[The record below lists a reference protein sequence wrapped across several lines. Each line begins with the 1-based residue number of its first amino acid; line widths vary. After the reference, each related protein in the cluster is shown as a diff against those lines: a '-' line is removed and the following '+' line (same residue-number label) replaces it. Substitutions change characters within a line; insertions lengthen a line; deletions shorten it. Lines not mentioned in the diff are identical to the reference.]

1 MKRLSVKELHIY
13 VTQGLQRQGSY
24 RKDKQLPQAIDLA
37 LCSAE
42 GRLIKSRLFP
52 VDNNPDRFE
61 INQKFSADIQ
71 PLVKLGVEL
80 DVYKEGTKSLAVLP
94 YDFGYLL
101 SDTSYIIEN
110 CQTQF
115 TTPVPTETKTERV
128 ISFPISSAK
137 SATPYYLNMVVAV
150 NSSTKIIITTGFQTK
165 EEKTSIVDS
174 LVNAFK
180 ELGVTAYWERYK
192 DIYRSEC
199 LLLVTKDLTLSA
211 GVNIDGGSIAGTTLD
226 NTITVYKSSLTNT
239 KELVNRGTKLDFLR
253 SAQQSHYHKSDPD
266 SPLSVLADN
275 KIMVVG
281 DERFLANKIVIDYI
295 RRPKRISLSL
305 NQSSELPIYE
315 EIGDMAIQ
323 ILKKQIEDET
333 YQLEVADNKRR
344 IE

>member
-52 VDNNPDRFE
+52 VDNSPDRFE

-71 PLVKLGVEL
+71 PIVKLGVEL
-80 DVYKEGTKSLAVLP
+80 NVYKEGTKSLAVLP

-101 SDTSYIIEN
+101 SDTSYIIET
-110 CQTQF
+110 CQEQF
-115 TTPVPTETKTERV
+115 TTPTENKSERV
-128 ISFPISSAK
+128 ISFPINSSKSSA
-137 SATPYYLNMVVAV
+137 PYYLNMVIAV
-150 NSSTKIIITTGFQTK
+150 NSNNKIITTLGFQSK
-165 EEKTSIVDS
+165 EEKISIVDS
-174 LVNAFK
+174 LVSAFK
-180 ELGVTAYWERYK
+180 ELSVTAYWERYK

-199 LLLVTKDLTLSA
+199 LLLVTKDLTLST
-211 GVNIDGGSIAGTTLD
+211 GVNIDGGTIVGTNID
-226 NTITVYKSSLTNT
+226 NTIIVYKDTLINT
-239 KELVNRGTKLDFLR
+239 KEIVNRGTKLDFLR
-253 SAQQSHYHKSDPD
+253 SAQQSNYHRSEPD

-275 KIMVVG
+275 KIIVAG

-305 NQSSELPIYE
+305 NQSSELISMHE

-323 ILKKQIEDET
+323 ILKKQIEDES